1 MSRRL
6 VDPFLAATPLL
17 VALAAALHPLAG
29 VATLVALLAT
39 GARWALPR
47 RRRRARRGARPK
59 TVVAVAPL
67 RPRRPRPRPQVSVA
81 AVAGR
86 GAGVRALRP
95 VELHA
100 GRIRRTA
107 GRRRTADPALRAACL
122 GVATR
127 ANARLTDAAAVRLGL
142 ADAPLGPPAAS
153 DPDPVLLAAAWPAA
167 A

>member
-6 VDPFLAATPLL
+6 VDPLLAAAPLL
-17 VALAAALHPLAG
+17 VALAATLHPLAG
-29 VATLVALLAT
+29 VAALVALLAAGT
-39 GARWALPR
+39 RWVLPR
-47 RRRRARRGARPK
+47 RRRRGRRGAPP
-59 TVVAVAPL
+59 VVAVAPL
-67 RPRRPRPRPQVSVA
+67 RPRRPRPRAQVSVA

-95 VELHA
+95 VELH
-100 GRIRRTA
+100 GVRIRRTA
-107 GRRRTADPALRAACL
+107 ERRRAADPALRAACL